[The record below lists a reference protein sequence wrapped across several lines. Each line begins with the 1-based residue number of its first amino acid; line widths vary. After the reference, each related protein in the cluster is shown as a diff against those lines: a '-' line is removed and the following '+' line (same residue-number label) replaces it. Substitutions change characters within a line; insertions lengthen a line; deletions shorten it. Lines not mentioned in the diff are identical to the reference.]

1 MVRYNR
7 AMRAFVCSLVC
18 SSALALLLA
27 AGCGRGAETS
37 DAEVLPPAQ
46 AAKMLIDRNWMD
58 VWPESPDERLHV
70 YRFVPSMGGGVYQD
84 RTVFKGNF
92 ELFVFKTNG
101 KKILFGLPE
110 TKQRV
115 KTGFEI
121 ARVDGPKPF
130 DLRLTLADS
139 PRGPKVFYG
148 RSAETAND
156 NAVLGDA
163 AADALAGVAAD
174 FELGE
179 LEPGDAD

>member
-18 SSALALLLA
+18 SSALALLLV
-27 AGCGRGAETS
+27 AGCGRGADTS

-101 KKILFGLPE
+101 RKILFGLPE
-110 TKQRV
+110 TKQRELESMV
-115 KTGFEI
+115 KILKDKGVSFDQ
-121 ARVDGPKPF
+121 RDVDGDEPTIEA
-130 DLRLTLADS
+130 L
-139 PRGPKVFYG
+139 KVG
-148 RSAETAND
+148 
-156 NAVLGDA
+156 L
-163 AADALAGVAAD
+163 L
-174 FELGE
+174 
-179 LEPGDAD
+179 